1 MRLSS
6 QLLESRFSLDELTA
20 ADLMTANPLSIRED
34 ANLAEAVRFMTDH
47 ALSGAVV
54 INAAGRPVG
63 VITNT
68 DILVHQRERLHG
80 REMPLIPMSEWTT
93 ENWLEGDEFV
103 GPPFVSE
110 VMTPIVFTVRNDDS
124 ARKVVEQ
131 MVALNIHRLFVVDEA
146 GVVVGVISAL
156 DVLRRMV

>member
-6 QLLESRFSLDELTA
+6 QLLESRFSLEELTA

-34 ANLAEAVRFMTDH
+34 ATLTEAIRFMTDH

-54 INAAGRPVG
+54 INAAGRSVG

-68 DILVHQRERLHG
+68 DLLVHQREKKHD

-93 ENWLEGDEFV
+93 ENWLQEETFA
-103 GPPFVSE
+103 GPPYVSE
-110 VMTPIVFTVRNDDS
+110 VMTPIVFTVRSDDS

-131 MVALNIHRLFVVDEA
+131 MVSLNIHRLFVVDEA
-146 GVVVGVISAL
+146 GVVIGVISAL
-156 DVLRRMV
+156 DVLRRIV

>member
-6 QLLESRFSLDELTA
+6 QLLETRFSLEDLTA

-34 ANLAEAVRFMTDH
+34 ASLTEAIRFMTDH

-68 DILVHQRERLHG
+68 DILVHQREKMHG

-93 ENWLEGDEFV
+93 ENWLQEDAFV

-110 VMTPIVFTVRNDDS
+110 VMTPIVFTVRSDDS

-131 MVALNIHRLFVVDEA
+131 MVSLNIHRLFVVDEA

-156 DVLRRMV
+156 DVLRRIV